1 MDSTATALTVAPQTE
16 ITGPIVDLTEYFK
29 PQLTVAEALKR
40 EQQLMQIIG
49 SLLKPTTQDRWGN
62 VNFDGADYGVIPGT
76 KNRSLFQT
84 GAEKLALLFGLT
96 VTALCVEKQED
107 WEKGFSRYTYKATA
121 SFKGH
126 TIREV
131 TRTCHTREK
140 KYAYVWVTRP
150 APSPDI
156 QKEMLE
162 EMRARWGSEWVNKQ
176 KTKVWQERRDNPDP
190 WSLQFVVEAMAQK
203 RAKVAAVKE
212 ALAATGYFSQ
222 EIDFEDFK
230 TVIDVTPEPVAPVKE
245 VKPVDPKR
253 QTLTDIC
260 TELKA
265 KGITQAQ
272 IKDRADSLCDGNA
285 DFKALSPGEVDGL
298 IEDFSQWLDSLN
310 AEADA

>member
-1 MDSTATALTVAPQTE
+1 MDTATALAIAPQTE

-107 WEKGFSRYTYKATA
+107 WEKGFFRYTYKATA

-150 APSPDI
+150 APPPEV

-230 TVIDVTPEPVAPVKE
+230 TVIDVTPEPIAPVKE
-245 VKPVDPKR
+245 SKPVDPKR

-272 IKDRADSLCDGNA
+272 IKERADSLCDGNA
-285 DFKALSPGEVDGL
+285 DFKALSPGDVDGL

-310 AEADA
+310 AEAE